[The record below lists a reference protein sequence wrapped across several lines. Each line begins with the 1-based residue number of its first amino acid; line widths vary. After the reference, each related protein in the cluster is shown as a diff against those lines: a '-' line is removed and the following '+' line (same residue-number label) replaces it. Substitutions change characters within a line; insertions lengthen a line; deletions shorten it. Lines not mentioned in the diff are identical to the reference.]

1 MGEACS
7 DEAEEH
13 SFSSL
18 PLASNPFSFVTEI
31 FHLLVELFP
40 PFSPQCLCR
49 FFISYEGR
57 RRTSKAFVLFFPPR
71 GAKASLKDEFLSEQR
86 KITQKSFRVDAEE

>member
-31 FHLLVELFP
+31 FHFLVELFLLSP
-40 PFSPQCLCR
+40 LNVCVDFSSPTRREGEQAKHLCY
-49 FFISYEGR
+49 FFLRE
-57 RRTSKAFVLFFPPR
+57 
-71 GAKASLKDEFLSEQR
+71 ER
-86 KITQKSFRVDAEE
+86 KRL